1 MDGSPALSWS
11 RNLNAADLSLNS
23 QALTINSLKSRHY
36 SSSKSLSQS
45 QADLARWAKPVP
57 AQAGRREQANGSR
70 KSILLLHSNS
80 ASRSH
85 LYNCRLKLKVSCQRG
100 KERVGAQRALCLTK
114 AEELNTVERYSGNS
128 HRIIASG

>member
-57 AQAGRREQANGSR
+57 AQVEQADGSR
-70 KSILLLHSNS
+70 KIHLANS
-80 ASRSH
+80 LQICLTVTLIQLPFKA
-85 LYNCRLKLKVSCQRG
+85 KVSWSRRAEREGEVQSRGFCASHQRHNN
-100 KERVGAQRALCLTK
+100 LTLPK
-114 AEELNTVERYSGNS
+114 DILGTFIEE
-128 HRIIASG
+128 